1 MTERIVVYKAR
12 YNLTTM
18 PRSIEKGA
26 PLPPNYYFT
35 EEEAI
40 AVAKAHNEAVKADRK
55 IVEPLAQAK
64 FNSLSAE
71 YNNFVNQLQEKYEAE
86 IYADGT
92 SADDTGIETWTE
104 VTITQKGTFT
114 HQFVYQLDY
123 QN

>member
-1 MTERIVVYKAR
+1 MTERIVVYNAR
-12 YNLTTM
+12 YDLTTM

-40 AVAKAHNEAVKADRK
+40 AATKARNEAVKADRK

-64 FNSLSAE
+64 FNLLSEE
-71 YNNFVNQLQEKYEAE
+71 YNNFLDQLQEKYGAE

-92 SADDTGIETWTE
+92 AYDDTGLETWLE
-104 VTITQKGTFT
+104 VSITQKGKFT
-114 HQFVYQLDY
+114 HQFDYQLD
-123 QN
+123 

>member
-1 MTERIVVYKAR
+1 MTARIVIYKAR

-40 AVAKAHNEAVKADRK
+40 AAAKAHNEAVKADRK

-64 FNSLSAE
+64 FNLLSEE
-71 YNNFVNQLQEKYEAE
+71 YSNFVDQLQKKYGAD
-86 IYADGT
+86 IYVDGT
-92 SADDTGIETWTE
+92 AHDDTGIETWLE
-104 VTITQKGTFT
+104 VTIPQQGTYL
-114 HQFVYQLDY
+114 HQFVYQLE
-123 QN
+123 

>member
-1 MTERIVVYKAR
+1 MTERVVVYKAR

-18 PRSIEKGA
+18 PRSIEKGT

-40 AVAKAHNEAVKADRK
+40 AAAKAHKEAIEADRK

-64 FNSLSAE
+64 FNLLKEE
-71 YNNFVNQLQEKYEAE
+71 YSNFVIQLQEKYGAE

-92 SADDTGIETWTE
+92 ASDDTGLETWLE
-104 VTITQKGTFT
+104 VVITQRGAFI
-114 HQFVYQLDY
+114 HQFAYQLD
-123 QN
+123 

>member
-26 PLPPNYYFT
+26 PLPPSYYFT

-40 AVAKAHNEAVKADRK
+40 AAAKAHNEAVKADRK

-64 FNSLSAE
+64 FGRLSVE
-71 YNNFVNQLQEKYEAE
+71 YRNLVNHLQAKYGAE

-92 SADDTGIETWTE
+92 ASDDTGIETWTE
-104 VTITQKGTFT
+104 VIITYQGEYT
-114 HQFVYQLDY
+114 HQFAYQLD
-123 QN
+123 